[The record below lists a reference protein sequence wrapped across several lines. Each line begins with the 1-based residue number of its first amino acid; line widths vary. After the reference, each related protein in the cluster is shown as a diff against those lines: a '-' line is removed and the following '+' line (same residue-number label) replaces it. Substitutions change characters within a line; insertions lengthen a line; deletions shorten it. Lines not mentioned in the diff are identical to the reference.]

1 MNLMAKTLRLQSQR
15 PNFKINRWFK
25 KDKINNEGSWED
37 IVKSKAI
44 SIFKGASQIILVQ
57 T

>member
-37 IVKSKAI
+37 VVKSKAI
-44 SIFKGASQIILVQ
+44 SIFKGAS
-57 T
+57 